1 MDNQI
6 SVRFQA
12 LGDPTRLA
20 VVERLLK
27 GPASVSELAEPHP
40 MALPAF
46 TKHLGV
52 LERAGLI
59 TSEKRGRVRTCS
71 IDPATLG
78 TIDRWF
84 LDRRSLWEARL
95 DRFADHIASD
105 PTASEE
111 VPRS

>member
-1 MDNQI
+1 MDKYLHI
-6 SVRFQA
+6 SFQA

-20 VVERLLK
+20 VVERLME

-59 TSEKRGRVRTCS
+59 RSEKTGRVRTCFIHPPAIQS
-71 IDPATLG
+71 IDAWVT
-78 TIDRWF
+78 
-84 LDRRSLWEARL
+84 DRRAMWEGRL
-95 DRFADHIASD
+95 DRLAKHID
-105 PTASEE
+105 KTGKD
-111 VPRS
+111 